1 MHGVL
6 VTQFTLFITEETTT
20 FHFFYFF
27 HLQNGETAAHIA
39 AGHGQLEVLTLL
51 QKHGANLQKMDEQGD
66 TPLMF
71 AAKSGHSDALR
82 FLLRAGVVVGIQNE
96 VRHQNYC

>member
-1 MHGVL
+1 VCGVL
-6 VTQFTLFITEETTT
+6 VTQFMLFVTEETTT
-20 FHFFYFF
+20 FC
-27 HLQNGETAAHIA
+27 LQNGETAAHIA

-51 QKHGANLQKMDEQGD
+51 QKHGANLQKADEQGD
-66 TPLMF
+66 TPLMS

-96 VRHQNYC
+96 VRHPNCC